1 MSRVRNSPRASGL
14 QMLRIAIV
22 HPFPWPEVRRG
33 AERYLDDLSRYLAER
48 GHEVV
53 VITGTHG
60 RGRRDQRSDGVTVR
74 YRRHLPPGPI
84 ARFGITRVET
94 FGMQALAALLRERA
108 DVVHAFTPSA
118 ALAGRLARLPTLY
131 TVLGHPTAAQLPS
144 DRVPRMLFA
153 SAVRTATVTAV
164 LSHASAAALA
174 SSLGTT
180 SIVLPP
186 GVRLECFPPNLEPR
200 TGPPRMLFS
209 ASLSD
214 PRKRADLAVAVLARV
229 LERHPESRLGLSG
242 EGDAGWVLAAAS
254 DLGAPVRAAIDVL
267 GAGDPAEVPGRYRS
281 ATVTI
286 LPSEHEAFG
295 LALLESLA
303 SGTPVVCSPA
313 GGMPEIVSR
322 AVGNV
327 AASSAPDALAE
338 AVEATIA
345 LAVHP
350 TTSSSCVERARRWS
364 WDSAVGPAHER
375 LYDEMKANVA
385 ITPGPW

>member
-1 MSRVRNSPRASGL
+1 
-14 QMLRIAIV
+14 LRIAIV

-60 RGRRDQRSDGVTVR
+60 RGWRDRRSNGVTVR
-74 YRRHLPPGPI
+74 YRRHLPPGPV

-94 FGMQALAALLRERA
+94 FGLQALATLLSERV

-118 ALAGRLARLPTLY
+118 ALAGRLSRLPTLY
-131 TVLGHPTAAQLPS
+131 TILGHPTVAQIPS
-144 DRVPRMLFA
+144 DRVGRALFVG
-153 SAVRTATVTAV
+153 AVRTATVTAV
-164 LSHASAAALA
+164 LSHASAGALTA
-174 SSLGTT
+174 SLGAT
-180 SIVLPP
+180 SIVLPA
-186 GVRLECFPPNLEPR
+186 GVRLERFPPNLEPR
-200 TGPPRMLFS
+200 TGPPRLLFS
-209 ASLSD
+209 ASLAD

-242 EGDAGWVLAAAS
+242 EGDAGWVLSAAS
-254 DLGAPVRAAIDVL
+254 RLGTPVRAAIDVL
-267 GAGDPAEVPGRYRS
+267 GAGDPDEVPGRYRS

-286 LPSEHEAFG
+286 LPSEHEALG

-303 SGTPVVCSPA
+303 SGTPVVCSPT
-313 GGMPEIVSR
+313 GGMPEIVSK

-327 AASSAPDALAE
+327 AASSVPDALAE

-350 TTSSSCVERARRWS
+350 TTPSSCVERASRWS
-364 WDSAVGPAHER
+364 WDAAVGPAHER
-375 LYDEMKANVA
+375 LYEEMKANVA